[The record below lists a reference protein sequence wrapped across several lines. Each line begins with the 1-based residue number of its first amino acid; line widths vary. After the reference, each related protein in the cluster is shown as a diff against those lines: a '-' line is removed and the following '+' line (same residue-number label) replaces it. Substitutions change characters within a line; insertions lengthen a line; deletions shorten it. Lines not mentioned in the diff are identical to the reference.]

1 MSQNAELAR
10 SPRGHLAPTYQ
21 GEMAFVPHPLPRE
34 LTLSSRLV
42 VQLDRASRAVS
53 VLAGVG
59 ETLPNPH
66 LLIRPFLRRE
76 AVLSSKIE
84 GTQASLSDLLLYEVS
99 DTKRDPSGDAREVR
113 NYVRAMEQGQEMLHE
128 LPLSVRLF
136 NGLHAVLMEGVR
148 GRDRRPGELRT
159 EQVWIGSEGGS
170 ISDARFIPP
179 PAQVV
184 PDLLA
189 DLERFVNEDVE
200 MPPLIQ
206 CALMHYQF
214 EVIHPY
220 FDGNGRVG
228 RLLIVLFLCARQVLT
243 TPLLYLSAYFEH
255 RRQEYYD
262 RLLDVSVTGEW
273 EPWLR
278 FFLDGVEQQSL
289 DAIARSRRVRDLHE
303 QYRRLLQQ
311 PRASGNALRLLDAL
325 FESPYMTPAIAA
337 RTLGVTWHGAKGVL
351 ERLRA
356 AGVVELLGGRGPT
369 IYVARTLFNVIE
381 APVA

>member
-1 MSQNAELAR
+1 M
-10 SPRGHLAPTYQ
+10 
-21 GEMAFVPHPLPRE
+21 
-34 LTLSSRLV
+34 
-42 VQLDRASRAVS
+42 
-53 VLAGVG
+53 
-59 ETLPNPH
+59 PNPH